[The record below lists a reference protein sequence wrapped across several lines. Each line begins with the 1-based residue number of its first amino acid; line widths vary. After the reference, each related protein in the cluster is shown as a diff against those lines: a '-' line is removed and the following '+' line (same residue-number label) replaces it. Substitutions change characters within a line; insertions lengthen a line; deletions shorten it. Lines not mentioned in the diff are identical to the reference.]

1 MKNKQGQ
8 TASFMVRFNQKI
20 FDKDGESNVQWRGK
34 ISHVQGGEEKRFSD
48 FNDALSFMEKK
59 LTQLTAEA
67 TKNEPVEKQKGILMK
82 SLSMWNTI
90 KEVGPKVIMKTIKD
104 PLKQVNQ
111 LQGQIQ
117 GQISTIGEEISE
129 KVQIDQWR
137 NASRSDIHVIM
148 ESINDISKELK
159 KLNTKVNA
167 LSKKK

>member
-67 TKNEPVEKQKGILMK
+67 TKNEPIEKQKGILMK

-117 GQISTIGEEISE
+117 GQISTIGDEISE
-129 KVQIDQWR
+129 KVQFDQWR

>member
-1 MKNKQGQ
+1 
-8 TASFMVRFNQKI
+8 
-20 FDKDGESNVQWRGK
+20 
-34 ISHVQGGEEKRFSD
+34 
-48 FNDALSFMEKK
+48 
-59 LTQLTAEA
+59 
-67 TKNEPVEKQKGILMK
+67 
-82 SLSMWNTI
+82 
-90 KEVGPKVIMKTIKD
+90 
-104 PLKQVNQ
+104 